1 MLKTMRHSKF
11 FTVFLL
17 SAITI
22 MISVAFIF
30 WGIGPKD
37 NPTVQYVAEIDDEK
51 ITLEQFWQ
59 AYDIE
64 YKKLKEQYP
73 NPEDM
78 EKLNLEERVLGSL
91 VDRTVLLIAARQA
104 GIQVTEN
111 ELQEAIMSAPVFQS
125 NGVFDENIYQRY
137 LQRLK
142 RQSPQ
147 SFEYEL
153 RNDMMRN
160 KMGRLIGEAAELT
173 SEELK
178 IIDSIKGGNRDQL
191 TDIFLQT
198 KSNQTIK
205 AYIEGIKK
213 QLDIT
218 VNRELIS

>member
-1 MLKTMRHSKF
+1 MRHSKF

-111 ELQEAIMSAPVFQS
+111 ELQEAIMSAPVFQR